1 MRQILHIASVS
12 LRSVPRRLGESTV
25 VTIGIGCVVVVL
37 IMALA
42 LATSMTEAISG
53 TGDPSRVLVLR
64 NGAVAES
71 LSSISRDD
79 VSRLRSLPGIAR
91 QQGGDVPVSPEVLM
105 NVMLDGVD
113 GLVLVRGL
121 TATGF
126 ELRPKLTLAEG
137 RTLTEGKHEL
147 IVGRLAQRSEP
158 SLAIGKHLRINAVDW
173 QIVGVFESGGDA
185 HESELLADGPTLMAA
200 LARNDFSSATVQ
212 LSSAEDFEDFRSAVS
227 AIRGAN
233 LKAERE
239 SDYYKGQSET
249 MSRLAFIVAYVVSA
263 NHGVRGY
270 LWCPE
275 HDLFHGGC
283 TSRRGG
289 DVAGDRVWNGSDHG
303 FRAGRGNVPG
313 HRRRLS
319 GSAARLGSCRR
330 KYVRRHAVP
339 WTWRECQ
346 SLDATSGHRW
356 RACSRRSRLGLR
368 DRADRRGFAR
378 LSDRPEFNRPWPSGG
393 VINRRLSH
401 PADRMSRFNV
411 CCRIQ

>member
-1 MRQILHIASVS
+1 M
-12 LRSVPRRLGESTV
+12 

-158 SLAIGKHLRINAVDW
+158 SLAIGKHLRVNAVDW

-200 LARNDFSSATVQ
+200 VARNDFSSATVQ

-263 NHGVRGY
+263 IMAFGATCGALNMTYSTVDARAVEVATLRAIGFGTVPIMVAVLVEATFLAIVGACLGALLAWGLVDGNTFAATQYLGPGASVNHLTLRLDIAGEHVLVGVVWACAIGLIGAALPAFRIARSSIARG
-270 LWCPE
+270 LQ
-275 HDLFHGGC
+275 
-283 TSRRGG
+283 
-289 DVAGDRVWNGSDHG
+289 
-303 FRAGRGNVPG
+303 
-313 HRRRLS
+313 
-319 GSAARLGSCRR
+319 
-330 KYVRRHAVP
+330 AV
-339 WTWRECQ
+339 
-346 SLDATSGHRW
+346 
-356 RACSRRSRLGLR
+356 
-368 DRADRRGFAR
+368 
-378 LSDRPEFNRPWPSGG
+378 
-393 VINRRLSH
+393 
-401 PADRMSRFNV
+401 
-411 CCRIQ
+411 